1 MTLTLE
7 SGGTE
12 EQILKVDTLGRV
24 RRTAEQREAILDE
37 FERSGMSGTGFTAH
51 YGIKYT
57 TFACWVQAR
66 RRRRRRGAKGKSKA
80 GKKSTSLALTEVTVE
95 GTTASGGLLGV
106 ELPGGVRLDIRDE
119 GGVRLA
125 AELIQRLR
133 GEGQTKPC

>member
-37 FERSGMSGTGFTAH
+37 FDRSGMSGTGFTAH

-57 TFACWVQAR
+57 TFACWLQAR
-66 RRRRRRGAKGKSKA
+66 RGRRRRGAKSNNAGKE
-80 GKKSTSLALTEVTVE
+80 KKSTSMKITNAN
-95 GTTASGGLLGV
+95 
-106 ELPGGVRLDIRDE
+106 
-119 GGVRLA
+119 
-125 AELIQRLR
+125 
-133 GEGQTKPC
+133 GEKR

>member
-1 MTLTLE
+1 M
-7 SGGTE
+7 
-12 EQILKVDTLGRV
+12 KVDTLGRV

-37 FERSGMSGTGFTAH
+37 FERSGMSGTGFAAH

-57 TFACWVQAR
+57 TLAYWLQL
-66 RRRRRRGAKGKSKA
+66 RRRRRRGGNIDA

-95 GTTASGGLLGV
+95 ATTGDGGLLGV

-125 AELIQRLR
+125 AGLIQAL
-133 GEGQTKPC
+133 GSQG

>member
-37 FERSGMSGTGFTAH
+37 FDRSGMSGTGFTAH

-57 TFACWVQAR
+57 TFACWLQAR
-66 RRRRRRGAKGKSKA
+66 RGRRRRVATSNNAGKE
-80 GKKSTSLALTEVTVE
+80 KKSTSLALTEVTVE
-95 GTTASGGLLGV
+95 GSVAHAGSLRV
-106 ELPGGVRLDIRDE
+106 ELPCGVRLDIRDE

-125 AELIQRLR
+125 AGLIEQLR
-133 GEGQTKPC
+133 AEG